1 MIAYYHHLG
10 TSLIL
15 RNYHRHHL
23 HDDHPLLLILSSD
36 VSFKGTVSRNFS
48 KFKQWEP
55 PPI

>member
-1 MIAYYHHLG
+1 MIAYDHHLG

-23 HDDHPLLLILSSD
+23 HDHHPLPLILSSG

-48 KFKQWEP
+48 KFKQW
-55 PPI
+55 

>member
-1 MIAYYHHLG
+1 MIAYDHHLG
-10 TSLIL
+10 TSLSL

-23 HDDHPLLLILSSD
+23 HYHHPLLLILSSD
-36 VSFKGTVSRNFS
+36 ISFKETVSRNLS